1 MKNELKPYIHV
12 AQYYETDQMKIIH
25 HSKYIRWFEEARID
39 FLDQVGANYAK
50 LEANGIVSPVLTVE
64 AQYKSMVRYGDS
76 VYVLPEI
83 ESYNGVKLSL
93 AYRVIDVA
101 TGELRTTGKSQHC
114 FLNEAGRP
122 VSLKKVQPSVH
133 ESFEKYR
140 AHIFNI

>member
-1 MKNELKPYIHV
+1 MKNELKPYIHI

-25 HSKYIRWFEEARID
+25 HSNYIRWFEEARID

-101 TGELRTTGKSQHC
+101 TGELCTTGKSQHC

-140 AHIFNI
+140 AHIFSI

>member
-1 MKNELKPYIHV
+1 MAIPSTSFLKSSR
-12 AQYYETDQMKIIH
+12 T
-25 HSKYIRWFEEARID
+25 
-39 FLDQVGANYAK
+39 
-50 LEANGIVSPVLTVE
+50 
-64 AQYKSMVRYGDS
+64 
-76 VYVLPEI
+76 
-83 ESYNGVKLSL
+83 GVKLSL